1 MEAIKNRY
9 EFVFLF
15 DVRDGN
21 PNGDPDFDNMPRTD
35 EETDQG
41 LVSDVCIKRKVRNYI
56 HLLKGLKT
64 PYDIFIREGNILN
77 PLIQEKRDEEELK
90 AAAKYAD
97 LVEKCV
103 ANHETDSSVSEEQMK
118 SLTEKIAAVRDA
130 VSNKQ
135 SNAVGVVREKL
146 DKAFKS
152 ILKENKWDGKEMNT
166 ANTAIEQNILK
177 SGRLAMCAQY
187 YDIRTFGAV
196 MSTGEEKAEE
206 KSTGEEKAEE
216 ESTGEEKVSEKKGK
230 KKKANNK
237 KRIKGLGVVRGPVQ
251 FVFARSIDPIFSKSN
266 SITRCCVTKESDED
280 KNNTIGNKYTVSYG
294 LYRMHGF
301 ISASD
306 AAKTGFSEE
315 DKKLLFQALINAF
328 ENDHSAARGE
338 MNPRALIVFKHDS
351 PLGNARAGQL
361 FDLVQVKL
369 TEGVEFPRSFG
380 DYEVTV
386 PSQKELDEKYP
397 GVTVE
402 VKI

>member
-77 PLIQEKRDEEELK
+77 SLIQEKRDEADKTNDEEKK
-90 AAAKYAD
+90 AA
-97 LVEKCV
+97 
-103 ANHETDSSVSEEQMK
+103 
-118 SLTEKIAAVRDA
+118 
-130 VSNKQ
+130 
-135 SNAVGVVREKL
+135 
-146 DKAFKS
+146 
-152 ILKENKWDGKEMNT
+152 
-166 ANTAIEQNILK
+166 K
-177 SGRLAMCAQY
+177 SGRQAMCAQY
-187 YDIRTFGAV
+187 FDIRTFGAV
-196 MSTGEEKAEE
+196 MSTGEEKADEE
-206 KSTGEEKAEE
+206 DTEE
-216 ESTGEEKVSEKKGK
+216 KGK
-230 KKKANNK
+230 KKKANSK
-237 KRIKGLGVVRGPVQ
+237 KKIKGLGVVRGPVQ
-251 FVFARSIDPIFSKSN
+251 FTFARSINPIFSKSN
-266 SITRCCVTKESDED
+266 SLTRCCITKESDES
-280 KNNTIGNKYTVSYG
+280 KNNTFGNKYTVSYG

-315 DKKLLFQALINAF
+315 DKELLFQALINAF
-328 ENDHSAARGE
+328 ENDHSATRGE

-369 TEGVEFPRSFG
+369 KEGVEFPRSFG

-386 PSQKELDEKYP
+386 PSQEELDKKYP

-402 VKI
+402 ELI

>member
-9 EFVFLF
+9 EIVFLF
-15 DVRDGN
+15 DVKDGN
-21 PNGDPDFDNMPRTD
+21 PNGDPDFDNMPRAD

-56 HLLKGLKT
+56 HLLKGLKA

-97 LVEKCV
+97 LVEECV
-103 ANHETDSSVSEEQMK
+103 TNHKTDSSVSEEQMK
-118 SLTEKIAAVRDA
+118 SLTEKKAAVRNA
-130 VSNKQ
+130 VSNKN

-146 DKAFKS
+146 DKAFKA
-152 ILKENKWDGKEMNT
+152 ILKENKWDDKEMNT
-166 ANTAIEQNILK
+166 ANKAIEQNIFK

-196 MSTGEEKAEE
+196 MSTGEEKAED
-206 KSTGEEKAEE
+206 EEMAENDN
-216 ESTGEEKVSEKKGK
+216 SEQKGNDKKGSNK
-230 KKKANNK
+230 KGNNK
-237 KRIKGLGVVRGPVQ
+237 KKIKGLGIVRGPVQ
-251 FVFARSIDPIFSKSN
+251 FMFARSIDPISSKSN
-266 SITRCCVTKESDED
+266 SITRCCVTSED
-280 KNNTIGNKYTVSYG
+280 STGDKTMGNKYTVSYG

-301 ISASD
+301 ISPSD
-306 AAKTGFSEE
+306 AAKTGFSEV
-315 DKKLLFQALINAF
+315 DKELLFQALINAF

-361 FDLVQVKL
+361 FDLIQVKL
-369 TEGVEFPRSFG
+369 KDEVGIPRSFG
-380 DYEVTV
+380 DYDVIV
-386 PSQKELDEKYP
+386 PTQEELDKIYP

-402 VKI
+402 NLI

>member
-77 PLIQEKRDEEELK
+77 SLIQEKRDEADKTNDEEKK
-90 AAAKYAD
+90 A
-97 LVEKCV
+97 V
-103 ANHETDSSVSEEQMK
+103 
-118 SLTEKIAAVRDA
+118 
-130 VSNKQ
+130 
-135 SNAVGVVREKL
+135 
-146 DKAFKS
+146 
-152 ILKENKWDGKEMNT
+152 
-166 ANTAIEQNILK
+166 K
-177 SGRLAMCAQY
+177 SGRQAMCAQY
-187 YDIRTFGAV
+187 FDIRTFGAV
-196 MSTGEEKAEE
+196 MSTGEEKADEE
-206 KSTGEEKAEE
+206 DTEE
-216 ESTGEEKVSEKKGK
+216 KGK
-230 KKKANNK
+230 KKKANSK
-237 KRIKGLGVVRGPVQ
+237 KIKGLGVVRGPVQ
-251 FVFARSIDPIFSKSN
+251 FTFARSINPIFSKSN
-266 SITRCCVTKESDED
+266 SLTRCCITKESDES
-280 KNNTIGNKYTVSYG
+280 KNNTFGNKYTVSYG

-315 DKKLLFQALINAF
+315 DKELLFQALIYAF

-351 PLGNARAGQL
+351 PLGNARAGQV
-361 FDLVQVKL
+361 FDLIQVKL
-369 TEGVEFPRSFG
+369 KEGVEFPRSFG
-380 DYEVTV
+380 DYVVTV
-386 PSQKELDEKYP
+386 PTQEELGEKYP
-397 GVTVE
+397 GVTIE
-402 VKI
+402 ELI